1 MPLLHGSSR
10 QHTLKPLMEERHMRK
25 LIIALMISAALI
37 VSGISAT
44 TFTSGQF
51 TSSASADGGC
61 VTTQVPESTTPL

>member
-1 MPLLHGSSR
+1 
-10 QHTLKPLMEERHMRK
+10 MEERHMRK

-51 TSSASADGGC
+51 ISSASADGS
-61 VTTQVPESTTPL
+61 E